1 MIQGGSELVFGSP
14 PTGRGVLIL
23 AILFLYVILAFEARL
38 SDD

>member
-1 MIQGGSELVFGSP
+1 MIPGGSELVFGS

-23 AILFLYVILAFEARL
+23 AILFLYVILTIEARL

>member
-1 MIQGGSELVFGSP
+1 MIQGGSELIFGS